1 MFEIYY
7 TDGVNP
13 STCLHTSDTLKE
25 AKAWIQKQIKGH
37 TLVGP
42 DTECDEEVFESSK
55 VASYEVYY
63 GAPITIDDDGDEQ
76 VHAPVYES
84 PYFYID

>member
-13 STCLHTSDTLKE
+13 STCQHTSDTMKA
-25 AKAWIQKQIKGH
+25 AKAWIQSQIKGH

-42 DTECDEEVFESSK
+42 DTECDEEVFASSK
-55 VASYEVYY
+55 VASFEVYY
-63 GAPITIDDDGDEQ
+63 GAPITIDDYGDEQ

-84 PYFYID
+84 PYFYTD